1 MNLKRTLFTLLLI
14 ALIGGGLGYVLWG
27 GLEQNLVYFVS
38 PTELQAKGA
47 AAVGNSV
54 RLGGMVAKGSIQ
66 FNANV
71 LTFLVTDTATQI
83 PVVTTKA
90 PPEMFQEEMGVVVE
104 GALEAD
110 GHFRAERLMVKHGN
124 EYRPPD
130 EGEMPQELYKS
141 IHQPA
146 GQAETAPQP

>member
-1 MNLKRTLFTLLLI
+1 MKLKQILLSLLLI

-38 PTELQAKGA
+38 PSELQSKGA
-47 AAVGNSV
+47 AAVGSSV
-54 RLGGMVAKGSIQ
+54 RLGGMVAKGSVQ

-71 LTFLVTDTATQI
+71 LTFVVTDTTAQI

-104 GALEAD
+104 GALGAD
-110 GHFRAERLMVKHGN
+110 GRFQAERLMVKHGN
-124 EYRPPD
+124 EYRPP
-130 EGEMPQELYKS
+130 EAGEMPQEMYKA
-141 IHQPA
+141 IHTPTPQAQP
-146 GQAETAPQP
+146 